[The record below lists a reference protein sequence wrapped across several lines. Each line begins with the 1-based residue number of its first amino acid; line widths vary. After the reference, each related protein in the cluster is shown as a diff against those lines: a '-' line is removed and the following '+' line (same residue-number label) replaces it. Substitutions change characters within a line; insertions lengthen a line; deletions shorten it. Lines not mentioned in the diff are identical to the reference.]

1 MRTCGDLYGGW
12 YASNCEGGPRQTFE
26 MILYPSNEIK
36 IQYQD
41 FNNASDGNYPNG
53 GTPSHGCYST
63 IGIESHLGE
72 AGLQYT
78 FNNTYPE
85 AAATLHDG
93 SALFIT
99 NGTDSEFIPGD
110 MNEDGI
116 LNVLDVVLL
125 VNEALSGNYIEIGDM
140 NNDGILN
147 VLDIVLL
154 VNEVLG

>member
-1 MRTCGDLYGGW
+1 
-12 YASNCEGGPRQTFE
+12 

-85 AAATLHDG
+85 AAATLYDG

-99 NGTDSEFIPGD
+99 DGSYSDFILGDINGDGVLDILDVVVLVNAVLSGGYTAPGD
-110 MNEDGI
+110 MNQDG
-116 LNVLDVVLL
+116 VLD
-125 VNEALSGNYIEIGDM
+125 
-140 NNDGILN
+140 
-147 VLDIVLL
+147 VLDIVTL
-154 VNEVLG
+154 VNAILGG

>member
-1 MRTCGDLYGGW
+1 MVAAFWDDLMTGSSGYVYYYATDEYVVIQWDNMRTCGNLYGGW

-99 NGTDSEFIPGD
+99 N
-110 MNEDGI
+110 
-116 LNVLDVVLL
+116 
-125 VNEALSGNYIEIGDM
+125 LSLIHI
-140 NNDGILN
+140 
-147 VLDIVLL
+147 
-154 VNEVLG
+154 

>member
-1 MRTCGDLYGGW
+1 
-12 YASNCEGGPRQTFE
+12 

-85 AAATLHDG
+85 AAATLQDG

-99 NGTDSEFIPGD
+99 NGTVPEFILGD
-110 MNEDGI
+110 MNGDEI
-116 LNVLDVVLL
+116 LD
-125 VNEALSGNYIEIGDM
+125 
-140 NNDGILN
+140 
-147 VLDIVLL
+147 VLDIVVLI
-154 VNEVLG
+154 NEVLSGSYSSLGDLNQDGGMDILDIVTLVNTILN